1 MDIFFYIAAFVAIIS
16 TVMAISGRNA
26 IHSLLYLILSL
37 LAISVVFYLLSAPFV
52 AALEVIIYAGAI
64 MVLFIF
70 VTMMLNIG
78 IERETEKKWLKP
90 GMWIV
95 PSILGAI
102 LLVTLI
108 FAVKN
113 INAFTSDKE
122 AIQPKDVG
130 ISLFSTY
137 LLGVEI
143 AAILLMA
150 GVIGAY
156 HLGSQKKKVKHRF
169 LEITK

>member
-1 MDIFFYIAAFVAIIS
+1 MDVFFYIAGVVAIVS

-37 LAISVVFYLLSAPFV
+37 LAISVIFYLLSAPFI

-78 IERETEKKWLKP
+78 LEREAENKWLKP
-90 GMWIV
+90 RMWIV
-95 PSILGAI
+95 PSILAVI
-102 LLVTLI
+102 LLITLI
-108 FAVKN
+108 LALRNVEPT
-113 INAFTSDKE
+113 APDKE
-122 AIQPKDVG
+122 AILPKEVG

-137 LLGVEI
+137 
-143 AAILLMA
+143 
-150 GVIGAY
+150 
-156 HLGSQKKKVKHRF
+156 
-169 LEITK
+169 

>member
-1 MDIFFYIAAFVAIIS
+1 MNVIFFLAAAVAILS

-37 LAISVVFYLLSAPFV
+37 LAVSVIFYLLDAPFV

-78 IERETEKKWLKP
+78 LERKTEKKWLRP

-95 PSILGAI
+95 PSIFACI
-102 LLVTLI
+102 LLIDLILALKNFQTLPVDRKI
-108 FAVKN
+108 VL
-113 INAFTSDKE
+113 
-122 AIQPKDVG
+122 PKQIG

-137 LLGVEI
+137 LLAVEI

-156 HLGSQKKKVKHRF
+156 HLGSQKKKVTHRF
-169 LEITK
+169 LEKK

>member
-1 MDIFFYIAAFVAIIS
+1 MDVFFYIAAIVAIIS
-16 TVMAISGRNA
+16 TIMAISGRNA
-26 IHSLLYLILSL
+26 IHSLLFLILSL
-37 LAISVVFYLLSAPFV
+37 LAISVIFYLLSAPFI

-78 IERETEKKWLKP
+78 LERETEKKWLRP
-90 GMWIV
+90 RMWIV
-95 PSILGAI
+95 PSILSAV
-102 LLVTLI
+102 LLVDLI
-108 FAVKN
+108 LAIKSVPA
-113 INAFTSDKE
+113 IPSVKE
-122 AIQPKDVG
+122 AIMPKQVG

-137 LLGVEI
+137 LLAVEI

-169 LEITK
+169 LEVK

>member
-1 MDIFFYIAAFVAIIS
+1 MDIFFYIAALVAIIS

-37 LAISVVFYLLSAPFV
+37 LAVSVIFYLLNAPFI

-78 IERETEKKWLKP
+78 LEREAEKKWLEP
-90 GMWIV
+90 RMWIV
-95 PSILGAI
+95 PSILAAV
-102 LLVTLI
+102 LLVNLI
-108 FAVKN
+108 LALKN
-113 INAFTSDKE
+113 VQTIPPDKE
-122 AIQPKDVG
+122 AILPKQVG
-130 ISLFSTY
+130 ISLFTTY

-143 AAILLMA
+143 AGILLMA

-169 LEITK
+169 LEIK

>member
-1 MDIFFYIAAFVAIIS
+1 MDVFFYIAGVVAIVS

-37 LAISVVFYLLSAPFV
+37 LAISVIFYLLSAPFI

-70 VTMMLNIG
+70 VTMMLDIG
-78 IERETEKKWLKP
+78 LEKETEKKWLKP
-90 GMWIV
+90 RMWII
-95 PSILGAI
+95 PSILAAV
-102 LLVTLI
+102 LLVNLVLALKSVQTI
-108 FAVKN
+108 P
-113 INAFTSDKE
+113 IDKE
-122 AIQPKDVG
+122 AILPKQVG

-143 AAILLMA
+143 AGILLMA

-169 LEITK
+169 LEIK

>member
-1 MDIFFYIAAFVAIIS
+1 MNVFFYIAAVVAIIS

-37 LAISVVFYLLSAPFV
+37 LAISVIFYLLSAPFI

-78 IERETEKKWLKP
+78 IERETEKKWLRP
-90 GMWIV
+90 RMWIV
-95 PSILGAI
+95 PSILAALLLVNLILALKNVKSISPDENAI
-102 LLVTLI
+102 L
-108 FAVKN
+108 
-113 INAFTSDKE
+113 
-122 AIQPKDVG
+122 PKQVG

-169 LEITK
+169 LEIK

>member
-1 MDIFFYIAAFVAIIS
+1 MNVFFYIAASVAIVS
-16 TVMAISGRNA
+16 TMMAISGRNA

-37 LAISVVFYLLSAPFV
+37 LSVSVVFYLLNAPFI

-78 IERETEKKWLKP
+78 IERETEKRWLRP
-90 GMWIV
+90 RMWIL
-95 PSILGAI
+95 PALLAAI
-102 LLVTLI
+102 LLVNLI
-108 FAVKN
+108 LAVSSGKL
-113 INAFTSDKE
+113 ITVDKD
-122 AIQPKDVG
+122 AIVPKQVG

-137 LLGVEI
+137 LLAVEI

-156 HLGSQKKKVKHRF
+156 HLGSEKKKVIHRF
-169 LEITK
+169 LQKK

>member
-1 MDIFFYIAAFVAIIS
+1 VI
-16 TVMAISGRNA
+16 
-26 IHSLLYLILSL
+26 
-37 LAISVVFYLLSAPFV
+37 FYLLSAPFI

-78 IERETEKKWLKP
+78 LEREAEKKWLKP
-90 GMWIV
+90 RMWII
-95 PSILGAI
+95 PSILAAV
-102 LLVTLI
+102 LLLNLI
-108 FAVKN
+108 VAVKN
-113 INAFTSDKE
+113 VQTIVPDKE
-122 AIQPKDVG
+122 AILPKQVG

-137 LLGVEI
+137 LMGVEI

-156 HLGSQKKKVKHRF
+156 HLGRQKKKVKHRF
-169 LEITK
+169 LETN

>member
-1 MDIFFYIAAFVAIIS
+1 MNIFFYIAASVAVFS
-16 TVMAISGRNA
+16 TMMAISRRNA
-26 IHSLLYLILSL
+26 IHALLYLILSL
-37 LAISVVFYLLSAPFV
+37 LAVSVVFYLLDAPFI

-78 IERETEKKWLKP
+78 LERTIEKKWLNP
-90 GMWIV
+90 RMWIG
-95 PSILGAI
+95 PAI
-102 LLVTLI
+102 LAGILLTDLI
-108 FAVKN
+108 LALKSVQG
-113 INAFTSDKE
+113 ITVDKQ
-122 AIQPKDVG
+122 AILPKQVG

-137 LLGVEI
+137 LLAVEI

-156 HLGSQKKKVKHRF
+156 HLGSQKKKVTHRF
-169 LEITK
+169 LEKK

>member
-1 MDIFFYIAAFVAIIS
+1 MDVFFYIAAVIAIIS
-16 TVMAISGRNA
+16 TIMAISGRNA

-37 LAISVVFYLLSAPFV
+37 LAISVIFYLLSAPFI

-78 IERETEKKWLKP
+78 LERETEKKWLRP
-90 GMWIV
+90 RMWIV
-95 PSILGAI
+95 PSILAAI
-102 LLVTLI
+102 LLVNLI
-108 FAVKN
+108 LAVKN
-113 INAFTSDKE
+113 VHVVSIDKE
-122 AIQPKDVG
+122 AIQPKQVG

-156 HLGSQKKKVKHRF
+156 HLGSQKKKVKHRY
-169 LEITK
+169 LEMN

>member
-1 MDIFFYIAAFVAIIS
+1 MNIFFYIAASVAIIS
-16 TVMAISGRNA
+16 TILAISGKNA
-26 IHSLLYLILSL
+26 IHSLLFLILSL
-37 LAISVVFYLLSAPFV
+37 LSVSVVFYLLQAPFI

-78 IERETEKKWLKP
+78 LEKKTERSWLNP

-95 PSILGAI
+95 PSILAAVLLADLLFVLNDIAI
-102 LLVTLI
+102 TPV
-108 FAVKN
+108 
-113 INAFTSDKE
+113 SDQV
-122 AIQPKDVG
+122 IVPKQVG

-137 LLGVEI
+137 LLAVEI

-156 HLGSQKKKVKHRF
+156 HLGSQKKKVIHRF
-169 LEITK
+169 LEKK

>member
-1 MDIFFYIAAFVAIIS
+1 MDIFFYIAASVAIIS
-16 TVMAISGRNA
+16 TIMAISGRNA

-37 LAISVVFYLLSAPFV
+37 LAISVVFYLLDAPFI

-78 IERETEKKWLKP
+78 LERKTEKKWLNP
-90 GMWIV
+90 SMWII
-95 PSILGAI
+95 PSILAAVLLIDLI
-102 LLVTLI
+102 LTLKN
-108 FAVKN
+108 VKTTPVN
-113 INAFTSDKE
+113 NQVIL
-122 AIQPKDVG
+122 PKQVG

-156 HLGSQKKKVKHRF
+156 HLGSQKKKVTHRF
-169 LEITK
+169 LKKN

>member
-1 MDIFFYIAAFVAIIS
+1 
-16 TVMAISGRNA
+16 MAISRRNA
-26 IHSLLYLILSL
+26 IHALLYLILSL
-37 LAISVVFYLLSAPFV
+37 LAVSVVFYLLNAPFI

-70 VTMMLNIG
+70 VTMMLNVG
-78 IERETEKKWLKP
+78 LEKRMEKKWLSP
-90 GMWIV
+90 RTWIV
-95 PSILGAI
+95 PSILAGI
-102 LLVTLI
+102 LFVNFIL
-108 FAVKN
+108 AVKN
-113 INAFTSDKE
+113 VRTLPVDTP
-122 AIQPKDVG
+122 AILPKQVG

-156 HLGSQKKKVKHRF
+156 HLGSQKKKVTHRF
-169 LEITK
+169 LEKK